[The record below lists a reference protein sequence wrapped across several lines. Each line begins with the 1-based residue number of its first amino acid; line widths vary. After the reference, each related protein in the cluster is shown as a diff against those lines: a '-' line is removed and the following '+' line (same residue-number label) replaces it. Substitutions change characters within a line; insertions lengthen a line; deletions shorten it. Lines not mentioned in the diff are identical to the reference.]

1 MSKVRASSHKYPD
14 VNKIKTLC
22 EQNFKGQAYN
32 KQLLDSE
39 DTQQSD
45 FSS

>member
-14 VNKIKTLC
+14 IEKIKNLC

-32 KQLLDSE
+32 NEVDSD
-39 DTQQSD
+39 DT
-45 FSS
+45 